1 MVSKIANRYRISRLI
16 GQGGMAD
23 VYLAYD
29 EILGR
34 DVAIKVLRQKLAD
47 DPQTLFRFIREAS
60 AARRLD
66 HPNVV
71 EIYDVGESGD
81 LHYIV
86 MEYVPGQTLKE
97 VIADT
102 GPMPA
107 DRAIEIMKKL
117 TLAVQQAHERKIIHR
132 DIKPQNILV
141 RSDGE
146 LKISDFG
153 IAIAADSD
161 SLTRHRAVMGSA
173 HYLAPESAAGLPVD
187 YRVDLYSLGIVFFEL
202 LCGSVPYTGTSP
214 AAIALKHLQDPLP
227 HIQPYNET
235 VTQGIEN
242 VVIRAAAKNPDERFQ
257 SAQELYDALCHCKDP
272 GMKRAAPL
280 VLKTQSLELP
290 SLQEKTPSAAHT
302 KSRPHSSSSSSRSS
316 SAGSSSTK
324 RCTSSGGTRKSVQTK
339 QSPSQTRKKSSA
351 RTSQVRRKKRR
362 RRITGKSITLWAVS
376 LAGICAITAL
386 LVLGL
391 GIVPVD
397 GVLGWHKVPAVE
409 GMSQEEAIT
418 VLTQGGIAQESI
430 QISTIASDSYE
441 AGQVQ
446 STSIPA
452 GMFVHDG
459 DKLTLTVVKGP
470 TFLVSDYTGLYID
483 DVKAMFESQGVNIP
497 VEVTEEPAAGI
508 NPGIILAQSGCS
520 AGERIDPDSTT
531 PIQFTVSTYPTIQID
546 SSYIGRDVNEVKA
559 ELNSKGIAVILK
571 NVYGS
576 DTVASIDPP
585 AGSTYTQQGSD
596 SVVTLYH

>member
-1 MVSKIANRYRISRLI
+1 
-16 GQGGMAD
+16 
-23 VYLAYD
+23 
-29 EILGR
+29 
-34 DVAIKVLRQKLAD
+34 
-47 DPQTLFRFIREAS
+47 
-60 AARRLD
+60 
-66 HPNVV
+66 
-71 EIYDVGESGD
+71 
-81 LHYIV
+81 
-86 MEYVPGQTLKE
+86 
-97 VIADT
+97 
-102 GPMPA
+102 
-107 DRAIEIMKKL
+107 
-117 TLAVQQAHERKIIHR
+117 
-132 DIKPQNILV
+132 
-141 RSDGE
+141 
-146 LKISDFG
+146 
-153 IAIAADSD
+153 
-161 SLTRHRAVMGSA
+161 
-173 HYLAPESAAGLPVD
+173 
-187 YRVDLYSLGIVFFEL
+187 
-202 LCGSVPYTGTSP
+202 
-214 AAIALKHLQDPLP
+214 
-227 HIQPYNET
+227 
-235 VTQGIEN
+235 
-242 VVIRAAAKNPDERFQ
+242 
-257 SAQELYDALCHCKDP
+257 
-272 GMKRAAPL
+272 MKRAAPL

-324 RCTSSGGTRKSVQTK
+324 RSTSSGGTRKSVQTK